1 MGRIIRQS
9 NRLEWFDL
17 LTGQGDRH
25 SRNYMI
31 QVKDDLTVT
40 MKVIDNDQCF
50 PAYRTGLKK
59 MLLDKRHA
67 NNFDSACMQIVN
79 AYPKDLQK
87 EVLKR
92 IKADPG
98 IRRLPGG
105 RMELDPSKI
114 KFGDLHWAVRKVTG
128 NDSDVMP
135 EYMDEDFYNHLMELK
150 PGTHARE
157 MYMADLAAM
166 LPADAVESAMMR
178 LDEAIETAQR
188 YKTEGKV
195 ISAEDFE
202 KQEVQKRI
210 VKPDLEK
217 AKNPVKPVG
226 TFDLRKNGSEI
237 AKSIVRECKFQVQ
250 TNYVGDIHK
259 AIARSGWFDL

>member
-1 MGRIIRQS
+1 
-9 NRLEWFDL
+9 
-17 LTGQGDRH
+17 
-25 SRNYMI
+25 
-31 QVKDDLTVT
+31 
-40 MKVIDNDQCF
+40 
-50 PAYRTGLKK
+50 
-59 MLLDKRHA
+59 
-67 NNFDSACMQIVN
+67 
-79 AYPKDLQK
+79 
-87 EVLKR
+87 
-92 IKADPG
+92 
-98 IRRLPGG
+98 
-105 RMELDPSKI
+105 MELDPSKI

-150 PGTHARE
+150 PGTDARE
-157 MYMADLAAM
+157 LYRADLAAM

-178 LDEAIETAQR
+178 LDEAIETAEQ

-226 TFDLRKNGSEI
+226 TFNLAKDGSEM

-250 TNYVGDIHK
+250 TNYVGDIHR
-259 AIARSGWFDL
+259 AIARPGWFDS